1 MVNRILVILAHPTL
15 QKSRINNELVRAIEG
30 VEGITLNDLYES
42 YPDFLINVQREQEL
56 LLDHDIIVLQH
67 PLYWYSGPAILKEW
81 EDLVLEYGFAYG
93 HEGTL
98 LQGKKLI
105 NAITIGGTEKSYQGG
120 GYNKFKL
127 RDFLRPYEQAANLC
141 GMDFLPPFVVYGTH
155 ELTNPEEIAVYKGLY
170 VKTLEF
176 LRDNII
182 VISKI
187 EEFDY
192 IIDYFLDEYQSWSV

>member
-1 MVNRILVILAHPTL
+1 MVNRILVILAHPAL
-15 QKSRINNELVRAIEG
+15 QKSRVNIELVRAIEG

-105 NAITIGGTEKSYQGG
+105 NAISIGGTEKSYQGS

-141 GMDFLPPFVVYGTH
+141 GMDYLPPFVVYGTH